1 MNSFLVVREAE
12 GVAGGVPFEVVG
24 LLERAVP
31 DRFWTFVYST
41 KYKGPPIPPFSDR
54 SKGYMTA
61 FGSFPVFGVNLRSDT
76 GPVMRACRFRRGNE
90 IDLYCLGLEL
100 TKCRSPRLGFQV
112 IPDYTLYDGRV
123 LVWRKLLDRV
133 EYYDEGRVVDGEEV
147 GLKPVGGLLRV
158 EGSGFV
164 GFWGGIERYL
174 YDRVGGCVKVRVRH
188 AVGAELPVHRAVLFW
203 RQRVDLGAYGE
214 LFDLVYKYESTVIF
228 TDV

>member
-1 MNSFLVVREAE
+1 MNSFLVVREVE
-12 GVAGGVPFEVVG
+12 GVAGGAPFEVVG

-31 DRFWTFVYST
+31 DRFWTFVYSA

-54 SKGYMTA
+54 SKGYMTL
-61 FGSFPVFGVNLRSDT
+61 FGSFPVFAVNLRSDT
-76 GPVMRACRFRRGNE
+76 GPVKRVCRFRGNE
-90 IDLYCLGLEL
+90 SDLYCLGLEL

-112 IPDYTLYDGRV
+112 IPDYALYDGRV
-123 LVWRKLLDRV
+123 LVWRKLLDRL

-147 GLKPVGGLLRV
+147 ELKPVGGLLRV

-164 GFWGGIERYL
+164 GSFGGIERYL
-174 YDRVGGCVKVRVRH
+174 YDRVEGRVKVRVRH
-188 AVGAELPVHRAVLFW
+188 AVGAELPVHRVVLFW

-214 LFDLVYKYESTVIF
+214 LFDLVYKYESMVIF